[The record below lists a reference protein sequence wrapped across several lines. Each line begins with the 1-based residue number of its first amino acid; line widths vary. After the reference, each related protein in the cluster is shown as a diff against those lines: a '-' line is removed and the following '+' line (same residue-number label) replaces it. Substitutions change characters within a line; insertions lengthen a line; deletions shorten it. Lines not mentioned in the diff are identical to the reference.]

1 MGMSTYKSRS
11 KNLYMIIGMG
21 IGFTALI
28 SLLGIGY
35 YRSGVYMGETIKAIK
50 EYTKCTSKNF
60 EEFYGS
66 GLSSA
71 DILNKSFAVI
81 GGGGSKVKIS
91 VGLDNKKPEDG
102 VQKDL
107 DRILTKDFNSIK
119 KENGNDDVKEY
130 VKHLNNIV
138 DEKKKVE
145 GGSESDLNIILIK
158 VESSIDKKAP
168 TYGFTIFKRSF
179 AKLLSFSDNVI
190 KILNLEKDEDPLTI
204 LIFSY
209 KSEEN
214 SKQMVVKSIV
224 YETGENKTPT
234 ENVETFT
241 VDNNN
246 KEGLSYHDLLN

>member
-35 YRSGVYMGETIKAIK
+35 YRSGVYMTETIKAIK
-50 EYTKCTSKNF
+50 EYTKSTSKNF

-158 VESSIDKKAP
+158 VESSKDKKFEGP
-168 TYGFTIFKRSF
+168 T
-179 AKLLSFSDNVI
+179 
-190 KILNLEKDEDPLTI
+190 PLD
-204 LIFSY
+204 
-209 KSEEN
+209 
-214 SKQMVVKSIV
+214 KSIV

-234 ENVETFT
+234 ENMETFT

-246 KEGLSYHDLLN
+246 KEGLSYHDLLNLYTSYAYKTEDTKTPIGNSD